1 MVEGLLE
8 KFTNLPMPFTE
19 LQMANE
25 QIDEPVFNTRT
36 TVNRLYEEKKQE
48 IDHASKNSELSEL
61 PRELVELD
69 VIAEDLMTVDQTV
82 VPIALPSL

>member
-1 MVEGLLE
+1 
-8 KFTNLPMPFTE
+8 MPFTK

-36 TVNRLYEEKKQE
+36 TINRLYEEKKQE
-48 IDHASKNSELSEL
+48 IEIENSELSEL

-69 VIAEDLMTVDQTV
+69 VIAEDLMTVDQTA

>member
-36 TVNRLYEEKKQE
+36 TINRLYEEKKQE
-48 IDHASKNSELSEL
+48 IEIENSELSEL

-69 VIAEDLMTVDQTV
+69 VIAEDLMTVDQTA